1 MALADIEKKILAEAE
16 EKAMEIIGSAG
27 AVAAEI
33 ISSAKEK
40 GVRIID
46 DEVKRALKKAEDAK
60 RTVVIPARLE
70 AKKTVLEE
78 KRKYLESLLAAVRED
93 DRERKEI
100 ELGRFLY
107 E

>member
-46 DEVKRALKKAEDAK
+46 DEVKRSLKKAEDAK
-60 RTVVIPARLE
+60 RVVIIPARLE
-70 AKKTVLEE
+70 AKKKVLEE
-78 KRKYLESLLAAVRED
+78 KRKHLEALLATVRED